1 MPEPTKP
8 PRLAVIILA
17 AGKGTRMR
25 NPELAKVMY
34 EINDKPMV
42 DYVADLAVKLQ
53 ADHTLVVVGWQ
64 RESVIEYLT
73 KTKPNVRFID
83 QTEQLGTGHAV
94 LQTMETLRDFA
105 GDVLV
110 LSGDVPLLSE
120 KTARALLGYH
130 RQSSAVATILT
141 AELEDP
147 GGYGR
152 IVHNEDGSVKKIVE
166 HKDAAKNEL
175 AIKEINSGIY
185 VFDKEKLFSCLT
197 QIEPNNAQGEY
208 YLTDVFELFWK
219 NQWRVSAV
227 KAIDSAEVMGIN
239 DVDQL
244 ESVRQRMAA
253 RATSQGQ
260 VAG

>member
-1 MPEPTKP
+1 MPETTKT
-8 PRLAVIILA
+8 PRLAVIIMA

-34 EINDKPMV
+34 EINNKPMV

-53 ADHTLVVVGWQ
+53 AEQTLVVVGWQ
-64 RESVIEYLT
+64 RETVIEYLS
-73 KTKPNVRFID
+73 KTKPNVRFVD
-83 QTEQLGTGHAV
+83 QTQQLGTGHAV
-94 LQTMETLRDFA
+94 LQTMGSLKDFT

-110 LSGDVPLLSE
+110 LSGDVPLLTE

-141 AELEDP
+141 AEVADP

-166 HKDAAKNEL
+166 HKDADKREL
-175 AIKEINSGIY
+175 SITEINSGIY
-185 VFDKEKLFSCLT
+185 VFDKEKLFACLT
-197 QIEPNNAQGEY
+197 EIQPNNTQGEY

-227 KAIDSAEVMGIN
+227 KAIDSAEVTGIN
-239 DVDQL
+239 DIDQL
-244 ESVRQRMAA
+244 ESARLMMAA
-253 RATSQGQ
+253 RAVS
-260 VAG
+260 